1 MPLIRSATHE
11 DSAALAA
18 LAEATFRDT
27 FAASNSAENMDAHCR
42 ASYGEAQQAREI
54 ADTAMQSFVAERDGA
69 LVAYAQLRF
78 GPAPACV
85 PATRPGE
92 ILRLYVH
99 RDWHGRGLAQRLM
112 DTCLATLR
120 ARGADAAWLGV
131 WEHNPRAIAFYRK
144 YGFTE
149 VGDHVFPVGDDPQRD
164 IVMMR
169 PCVVDSLKASR
180 PEVSSVRHRSP

>member
-1 MPLIRSATHE
+1 MPVLRIAQL
-11 DSAALAA
+11 DDAKALAA

-27 FAASNSAENMDAHCR
+27 FSAANTTENMDAHCR
-42 ASYGEAQQAREI
+42 VSYGEAAQVREI
-54 ADTAMQSFVAERDGA
+54 ADASMRTFVAEHEGA

-85 PATRPGE
+85 RGEHPGE

-99 RDWHGRGLAQRLM
+99 RDWHGRGLAQQLM
-112 DTCLATLR
+112 DACLAALR
-120 ARGADAAWLGV
+120 DRGADVAWLGV

-144 YGFTE
+144 FNFTE
-149 VGDHVFPVGDDPQRD
+149 VGDHIFPVGDDPQRD

-169 PCVVDSLKASR
+169 PLSSTLLS
-180 PEVSSVRHRSP
+180 EVR

>member
-1 MPLIRSATHE
+1 MPVIRTATPE
-11 DSAALAA
+11 DAAALAR

-27 FAASNSAENMDAHCR
+27 FAATNTVENMEAHCR

-54 ADTAMQSFVAERDGA
+54 ADESMQSFVAARDGA

-85 PATRPGE
+85 HATRPGE

-112 DTCLATLR
+112 DTCLAALR

-144 YGFTE
+144 FDFTA

-164 IVMMR
+164 VVMMR
-169 PCVVDSLKASR
+169 ALPSSPAS
-180 PEVSSVRHRSP
+180 SP

>member
-1 MPLIRSATHE
+1 MRSPSLPSKARDATKAKRSDAVASLRAE
-11 DSAALAA
+11 LARYGD
-18 LAEATFRDT
+18 LA
-27 FAASNSAENMDAHCR
+27 
-42 ASYGEAQQAREI
+42 
-54 ADTAMQSFVAERDGA
+54 
-69 LVAYAQLRF
+69 AYAQLRF

-85 PATRPGE
+85 RADHPGE

-112 DTCLATLR
+112 DTCLAALR
-120 ARGADAAWLGV
+120 DRGADVVWLGV

-144 YGFTE
+144 FDFTE

-169 PCVVDSLKASR
+169 SLPNPHPGES
-180 PEVSSVRHRSP
+180 